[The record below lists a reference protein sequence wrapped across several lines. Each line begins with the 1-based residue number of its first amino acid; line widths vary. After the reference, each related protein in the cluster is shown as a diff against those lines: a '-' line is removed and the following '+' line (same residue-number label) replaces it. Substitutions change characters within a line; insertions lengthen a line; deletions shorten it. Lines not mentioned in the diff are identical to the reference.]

1 MKEVWRPVFEFEGH
15 YEVSDQGRVR
25 SVDRVVPFSSNGRHF
40 NRKVRGRILK
50 LKKTTRGYVTVGLK
64 LSQQRQSWKLVH
76 RLVAEA
82 FLVSSCDRHVN
93 HKDGDK
99 TNNSLENLEW
109 VTPKE
114 NMQHAVREGLHWAP
128 RGEACVNAVLTEEDI
143 RKIRSM
149 RASGAEN
156 RTLADRFGV
165 HINTI
170 YDITKKRRW
179 KHV

>member
-114 NMQHAVREGLHWAP
+114 NMQHA
-128 RGEACVNAVLTEEDI
+128 
-143 RKIRSM
+143 
-149 RASGAEN
+149 
-156 RTLADRFGV
+156 
-165 HINTI
+165 
-170 YDITKKRRW
+170 
-179 KHV
+179 